1 MSKDTSRTSQ
11 RISYQKNIF
20 AAVAAPF
27 KKLQLSLAYLQH
39 LAWRKPRCAGISRR
53 ASSLLPLP
61 IAG

>member
-27 KKLQLSLAYLQH
+27 KKLLLSLAYLQH
-39 LAWRKPRCAGISRR
+39 LAWRMAQATLG
-53 ASSLLPLP
+53 
-61 IAG
+61 GH